1 MEKYLNSEE
10 IYEQFADAAAALV
23 MDQYVTAMQ
32 ESVAAEA
39 EVPLVEIPEELDQKC
54 RRLIKKKLAKKQ
66 RKYVAKKLLRF
77 TRTAVLTV
85 VILFG
90 VVGILFTTV
99 EAVRIPII
107 NFFLEQKDGYMEIRG
122 TDMNND
128 PYAEKFSTRFDNPLE
143 GFLPGDYTKV
153 LHRRSSS
160 GSWATLYED
169 SSGERICLYIDPY
182 FYGSLHVDTE
192 GATIPEKIQIASY
205 EAILTEKNGYQ
216 LVWLN
221 TDINLFYHL
230 EASDLSR
237 EEIISL
243 AENIEKSR

>member
-10 IYEQFADAAAALV
+10 IFEQFADAAAALV

-99 EAVRIPII
+99 EAIRVPII
-107 NFFLEQKDGYMEIRG
+107 NFFLEQKDGYLEIRG
-122 TDMNND
+122 GDMNSNRYVEEHSASVDAILEGLLPADYYLETYDQNSAGGISIMYVNPLGEYIILCVD
-128 PYAEKFSTRFDNPLE
+128 PYAGT
-143 GFLPGDYTKV
+143 
-153 LHRRSSS
+153 
-160 GSWATLYED
+160 
-169 SSGERICLYIDPY
+169 
-182 FYGSLHVDTE
+182 LHVDTE
-192 GATIPEKIQIASY
+192 DAVAEYMTISGC
-205 EAILTEKNGYQ
+205 EAVLINKDGFQ

-221 TDINLFYHL
+221 AGKEQLSRL
-230 EASDLSR
+230 EATALSR
-237 EEIISL
+237 EEIVNL
-243 AENIEKSR
+243 AENIEKKR

>member
-10 IYEQFADAAAALV
+10 IFEQFADAAAALV

-99 EAVRIPII
+99 EAVRVPII
-107 NFFLEQKDGYMEIRG
+107 NFFLEQKDGYLEIRG
-122 TDMNND
+122 GDTNNSYYVGEHS
-128 PYAEKFSTRFDNPLE
+128 PRGDNLLE
-143 GFLPGDYTKV
+143 GLLPADYAVFGNIFGK
-153 LHRRSSS
+153 S
-160 GSWATLYED
+160 
-169 SSGERICLYIDPY
+169 ERW
-182 FYGSLHVDTE
+182 
-192 GATIPEKIQIASY
+192 
-205 EAILTEKNGYQ
+205 IL
-216 LVWLN
+216 
-221 TDINLFYHL
+221 
-230 EASDLSR
+230 
-237 EEIISL
+237 
-243 AENIEKSR
+243 